1 MLRMLLELHF
11 QDIGRLEIRG
21 VGLVAL
27 QLRAGEVHRV
37 EDLRLVV
44 VRVLRGERLVG
55 LGARHLPLA
64 LRALGEILV
73 IDSDRLEVVALA
85 LGLRGHAAAFLDRH
99 LRRLGVLG
107 RRPGAGE
114 RIVHQ
119 DRGEAPGRD
128 HAIVVLHRDLLEA
141 ALRRAVEERVQHR
154 NRRLQLLLHRGTAG
168 IGEIDLAEPR
178 HAVGERPA
186 GKQDGR
192 RNGTGEQACHEDLLE
207 GRGSLRPAPRQ
218 GHVNMHRRIIARMPS
233 PLPLAGLKVVDLTR
247 VLAGPFCSMLLGD
260 MGADVIKVEEPQA
273 GDDARAWGPFV
284 GDGWSAYFL
293 GVNRNKRGLA
303 VDLKGAPGADVLKR
317 LLEGADVFI
326 ENFRPGSLDKLGFGI
341 EQTRQLNRR
350 LVHCSISGY
359 GKNGPKRHLS
369 GYDPVAQAES
379 GFMDITGQADG
390 PPMRTG
396 IAMTDYLAGLYAFG
410 GILLALRER
419 DQTGRG
425 QHVDIAL
432 FDSVLSTLSMP
443 AGILQATGR
452 TPRRVGNDHPALAP
466 YETLRAKDGMVM
478 IACAN
483 PRLWKQLCDA
493 VGVGHLVDD
502 PRFRTNTDRVKNR
515 AELKMELERAF
526 APFNVEDLA
535 RRLDAAAVPCGRVRS
550 VAEALADPQIEPRQM
565 LLELDDAQLSG
576 FRVLGNPI
584 KLSNHPHAG
593 AARRP
598 PRLGEHTQEIL
609 QELRGNVER

>member
-1 MLRMLLELHF
+1 MPST
-11 QDIGRLEIRG
+11 
-21 VGLVAL
+21 
-27 QLRAGEVHRV
+27 
-37 EDLRLVV
+37 
-44 VRVLRGERLVG
+44 
-55 LGARHLPLA
+55 LPL
-64 LRALGEILV
+64 
-73 IDSDRLEVVALA
+73 S
-85 LGLRGHAAAFLDRH
+85 
-99 LRRLGVLG
+99 
-107 RRPGAGE
+107 
-114 RIVHQ
+114 
-119 DRGEAPGRD
+119 
-128 HAIVVLHRDLLEA
+128 
-141 ALRRAVEERVQHR
+141 
-154 NRRLQLLLHRGTAG
+154 
-168 IGEIDLAEPR
+168 
-178 HAVGERPA
+178 
-186 GKQDGR
+186 
-192 RNGTGEQACHEDLLE
+192 
-207 GRGSLRPAPRQ
+207 
-218 GHVNMHRRIIARMPS
+218 
-233 PLPLAGLKVVDLTR
+233 GLKVVDLTR

-260 MGADVIKVEEPQA
+260 MGADVIKVEEPKA

-303 VDLKGAPGADVLKR
+303 VDLKSAEGAGVLKR

-341 EQTRQLNRR
+341 EQTRRLNPR

-419 DQTGRG
+419 DKTGRG

-483 PRLWKQLCDA
+483 PRLWKQLCEA
-493 VGVGHLVDD
+493 VGLGHLVDD

-515 AELKMELERAF
+515 PELKVELERAF
-526 APFNVEDLA
+526 APFTVEELA
-535 RRLDAAAVPCGRVRS
+535 RRLEAAAVPCGRVRS
-550 VAEALADPQIEPRQM
+550 VAQALADPQIEPRQM
-565 LLELDDAQLSG
+565 LLPLDDPQLAG

-584 KLSNHPHAG
+584 KLSNHPQG
-593 AARRP
+593 GPARRP

-609 QELRGNVER
+609 REVGAKAAE